1 MRKFGRVFRLITG
14 SLVSLVSLV
23 FAVLEATLLVT
34 LDFTLYENE
43 GISFVQLL
51 MRLLVAVAALV
62 IGVRSITKST
72 RSFLREGICLLVASA
87 VMIPFVSNGFG
98 IYFTIISALF
108 LLSQGLGRRI

>member
-14 SLVSLVSLV
+14 SLVSLVALV

-34 LDFTLYENE
+34 MDFTLYENE
-43 GISFVQLL
+43 GIAFVQLL
-51 MRLLVAVAALV
+51 MRLIVAVAALV
-62 IGVRSITKST
+62 IGVRSTTKST
-72 RSFLREGICLLVASA
+72 RSFLQEGICLLVASA

-108 LLSQGLGRRI
+108 LLSQGLG

>member
-14 SLVSLVSLV
+14 SLVSLVALV

-43 GISFVQLL
+43 DIAFVQLL
-51 MRLLVAVAALV
+51 MRLLV
-62 IGVRSITKST
+62 IGVRSTTKST
-72 RSFLREGICLLVASA
+72 RSFLQEGIFLLVASA

-108 LLSQGLGRRI
+108 LLSQGLG